1 MRVASTMLGA
11 ALLLAP
17 ATPGVSDGDA
27 TPPASRAVPPE
38 AARPEIARV
47 PGEPSDGAACI
58 ESTVAAIQRRY
69 GAVRDL
75 RSRFVQETR
84 SVALG
89 RPGAISVS
97 SGTVTF
103 AKPGRMRWS
112 YEEPE
117 QSLVVSDGRWL
128 WIYDPANREVQR
140 FAVAE
145 GYLSG
150 AAIQFLLGEGDILR
164 DFRVSAE
171 SCVGDIIDLEL
182 VPREAASYEKL
193 RVRVDRSS
201 GDLLETT
208 VVDLLGNATRVAFQE
223 IQANL
228 DPAPELFRFDP
239 PPGVRL
245 IEVEPPGAGK

>member
-1 MRVASTMLGA
+1 MRIASTMLGV

-17 ATPGVSDGDA
+17 AAPGVGGGDA
-27 TPPASRAVPPE
+27 SPEASRSALPGV
-38 AARPEIARV
+38 A
-47 PGEPSDGAACI
+47 PGEPSADADCV
-58 ESTVAAIQRRY
+58 ESTVAAIQGRY

-75 RSRFVQETR
+75 RGRFVQETR

-89 RPGAISVS
+89 GPGAVS
-97 SGTVTF
+97 EASGTVTF

-117 QSLVVSDGRWL
+117 ESLVVSDGHWL
-128 WIYDPANREVQR
+128 WIYDPAHKEAQKLEVGE
-140 FAVAE
+140 AW
-145 GYLSG
+145 LSG
-150 AAIQFLLGEGDILR
+150 AAIQFLLGEGNILR

-171 SCVGDIIDLEL
+171 SCSGDIIDLDL

-193 RVRVDRSS
+193 RVRVERSS

-208 VVDLLGNATRVAFQE
+208 VVDLLGNVTKVAFQG

-245 IEVEPPGAGK
+245 IEIEPPGAGK

>member
-1 MRVASTMLGA
+1 MRVASTLLGA

-17 ATPGVSDGDA
+17 ALPGVAGGEAPSTPG
-27 TPPASRAVPPE
+27 ASSAGHE
-38 AARPEIARV
+38 
-47 PGEPSDGAACI
+47 ACI
-58 ESTVAAIQRRY
+58 ESTVAAIQERY
-69 GAVRDL
+69 GAIRDL

-89 RPGAISVS
+89 GPGAVSVS

-117 QSLVVSDGRWL
+117 ESLVVSDGRWL
-128 WIYDPANREVQR
+128 WIYDPANREAQR
-140 FAVAE
+140 YAVAD

-150 AAIQFLLGEGDILR
+150 AAIQFLLGEGDVLR
-164 DFRVSAE
+164 DFRVRAE
-171 SCVGDIIDLEL
+171 SCAGDVVDLEL
-182 VPREAASYEKL
+182 VPRQAATYEKL
-193 RVRVDRSS
+193 RVRAERAS

-208 VVDLLGNATRVAFQE
+208 VVDLLGNVTKVVFQDV
-223 IQANL
+223 QANL
-228 DPAPELFRFDP
+228 DPAPELFRFEP
-239 PPGVRL
+239 PAGVRL

>member
-1 MRVASTMLGA
+1 MRFASATLGV

-17 ATPGVSDGDA
+17 AAPGVSGGDVS
-27 TPPASRAVPPE
+27 PAGSRPALPG
-38 AARPEIARV
+38 AA
-47 PGEPSDGAACI
+47 PGEPSGDASCV

-75 RSRFVQETR
+75 RSRFVQQTR

-89 RPGAISVS
+89 GPGAVSES
-97 SGTVTF
+97 SGTVIF

-117 QSLVVSDGRWL
+117 ESLVVSDGHWL

-140 FAVAE
+140 FAVAD

-150 AAIQFLLGEGDILR
+150 AAIQFLLGEGNILR

-171 SCVGDIIDLEL
+171 SCSGDSIDLDL
-182 VPREAASYEKL
+182 VPRQAASYEKL
-193 RVRVDRSS
+193 RVRVERSS

-208 VVDLLGNATRVAFQE
+208 VVDLLGNTTRVAFQE